1 MGKELK
7 SRLADGE
14 AIVTSWSKIPHPSA
28 VEVLALA
35 GLDAV
40 ILDAEHSPFD
50 RASLDLSILAGRASG
65 IPVLVR
71 TLTGQPHE
79 LQAVLDMGAAGV
91 VVPHVRSPAQARDI
105 VRACRFEPSGRGYS
119 SATRAG
125 GYTTKPAA
133 AHRMAHRDLLLV
145 AQIED
150 AEALTDLD
158 GIVATDGIDAVL
170 IGQADLAVSLGV
182 SQDDPALD
190 QAVGRI
196 IAACS
201 LVGRPYGVYLAN
213 HGHLP
218 KWRARGAGLFIIGSD
233 QGFILAGARALVDA
247 VDQIR

>member
-1 MGKELK
+1 MEQNLK
-7 SRLADGE
+7 SRLAAGE
-14 AIVTSWSKIPHPSA
+14 AVITSWSKIPHPSSI
-28 VEVLALA
+28 EVLGLA

-50 RASLDLSILAGRASG
+50 RASIDLSILAGRAAG

-71 TLTGQPHE
+71 TLTATGHE
-79 LQAVLDMGAAGV
+79 LQTALDMGAAGV
-91 VVPHVRSPAQARDI
+91 VVPHVRSAPEARDI

-133 AHRMAHRDLLLV
+133 AHRMAHQDLLLI

-150 AEALTDLD
+150 AEALDNLD
-158 GIVATDGIDAVL
+158 EIVGTDGIDAVL

-190 QAVGRI
+190 QAVEQIVDACAR
-196 IAACS
+196 AA
-201 LVGRPYGVYLAN
+201 RPFGVYLAH
-213 HGHLP
+213 HGSLAQ
-218 KWRARGAGLFIIGSD
+218 WRARGAGLFIVSSD
-233 QGFILAGARALVDA
+233 QSFILAGARALARSVNE
-247 VDQIR
+247 IR